1 MRIRTILAA
10 AAAPAALAAVLLG
23 TAGQASA
30 QVVSQPTSAVL
41 TASVQSQKVTA
52 VTHQNGVEDTTSGTA
67 TSYTDPNY
75 GPVWAYDNVTKQFDI
90 TQTSRD
96 HYTIIEAVHGS
107 FTAFSS
113 PNTGDQVNNK
123 QINVTGSIDGT
134 NTFYVISSAA
144 PNPALLPSQSPAAI
158 HTGDMISALFGGQ
171 QPSTDTSY
179 LDSNGQPSSGN
190 LWVFTYK
197 AHGQTMTQ
205 RYDQPSSAWGNITG

>member
-30 QVVSQPTSAVL
+30 SVAAPAVL

-52 VTHQNGVEDTTSGTA
+52 VTHQNGVQDTTSGTA
-67 TSYTDPNY
+67 TSNPGTGD
-75 GPVWAYDNVTKQFDI
+75 GPVWAYDNVTKQFAV
-90 TQTSRD
+90 TQTPD
-96 HYTIIEAVHGS
+96 KPAGYYTIVETVHGS

-113 PNTGDQVNNK
+113 PNTGSAVDTR
-123 QINVTGSIDGT
+123 IDVTGSIDGT
-134 NTFYVISSAA
+134 NTFYVQSPVA
-144 PNPALLPSQSPAAI
+144 PDPSKLPSQSPADM
-158 HTGDMISALFGGQ
+158 HTGAMISALFGGAQ
-171 QPSTDTSY
+171 TDQG
-179 LDSNGQPSSGN
+179 GQSGN

-205 RYDQPSSAWGNITG
+205 SYNTDPSTWGNITG

>member
-10 AAAPAALAAVLLG
+10 AAAPLALGAVLLG

-30 QVVSQPTSAVL
+30 SVTAPAVL

-75 GPVWAYDNVTKQFDI
+75 GPVWAHDNVTKQFDI
-90 TQTSRD
+90 TQTSLN
-96 HYTIIEAVHGS
+96 HYTIVETVHGS

-113 PNTGDQVNNK
+113 PNTGDLVNNK

-144 PNPALLPSQSPAAI
+144 PNPALLPSQSPADM
-158 HTGDMISALFGGQ
+158 HTGDMIKALFGGQ
-171 QPSTDTSY
+171 QPDTDTSPSY
-179 LDSNGQPSSGN
+179 LDSSGQPSSGN